1 MRNILQFYENIGAQ
15 SSISWKN
22 TKMKVKL
29 CMLQCQQGD
38 EICFRNNKIREFDTL
53 EKQTMGVNKYAST
66 FPMASY
72 NKKRCNHRK
81 KKRGV
86 KKYENTQL
94 FLQVRN

>member
-1 MRNILQFYENIGAQ
+1 MKISV
-15 SSISWKN
+15 SSISRKI
-22 TKMKVKL
+22 TSMKVKL
-29 CMLQCQQGD
+29 CKVYMLECQQGD
-38 EICFRNNKIREFDTL
+38 EICFRNNKIGEFDTL
-53 EKQTMGVNKYAST
+53 ERQTMGVNKYASK

-81 KKRGV
+81 KHGI